1 MPRHFDRRAFVGAAA
16 GAAVAAAA
24 PGLAR
29 AAAGPDAD
37 LAALRLLIAGELLA
51 IDFYGHASL
60 GREGASAARAALG
73 DERAHY
79 DALAQLLSSFGGT
92 PATAADIDFSYPR
105 APAAALALRI
115 ERLLAG
121 AYVGAAATMQVPALR
136 VAVAQIAATEAQ
148 HVAAW
153 LRLEGRGPFGPAFA
167 PALSLEQASDELG
180 AFTS

>member
-1 MPRHFDRRAFVGAAA
+1 MPRQYSRRAALGAAA
-16 GAAVAAAA
+16 GLAAATALPGLGRAAVA
-24 PGLAR
+24 
-29 AAAGPDAD
+29 PDAD
-37 LAALRLLIAGELLA
+37 LAALRLLIAAELLA
-51 IDFYGHASL
+51 IDFYAHAAMR
-60 GREGASAARAALG
+60 GDERPTARAALG

-79 DALAQLLSSFGGT
+79 DALARLLVSFGGA

-105 APAAALALRI
+105 ATATAQALRI

-121 AYVGAAATMQVPALR
+121 SYVGAAATMQTPSLR
-136 VAVAQIAATEAQ
+136 LAVAQIAATEAQ

-153 LRLEGRGPFGPAFA
+153 LRLEGRGPFGPTFA